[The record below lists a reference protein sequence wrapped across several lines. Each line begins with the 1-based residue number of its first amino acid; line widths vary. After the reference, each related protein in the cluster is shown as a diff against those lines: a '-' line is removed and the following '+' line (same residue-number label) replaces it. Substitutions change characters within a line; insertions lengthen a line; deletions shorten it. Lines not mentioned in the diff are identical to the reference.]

1 MCDCFHLAFPNWHA
15 ASSGAGRRLQGP
27 EAATYDDS
35 VSEESSQLVEEE
47 RPRPQGSSPVE
58 EFPEAAKHIDAKTEA
73 ERDPH
78 HKSGHKT
85 KRTGLGSM
93 FERRTTPKMSKL
105 KEVHSP
111 EGGVIVRTPKD
122 GCAEGLVYSGGG
134 KEGIFIKEVVPESP
148 ASKSLKVKEGDQIL
162 SATVYFDNVPYEDAI
177 QILEHA
183 QAYKVKLCL
192 KRKPDITETEPGIE
206 SDVIPEEE
214 ISSAEMR
221 EQGKTK
227 RRGDARISW
236 PKFPSFGKG
245 RKSRFTRSHSS
256 SEADE
261 QRKLELS
268 PTTSDTESPIKS
280 QDALKGKKKH
290 KLKLSALKKRGRIS
304 SSEDTEA
311 PTTAPISG
319 DAQQAQ
325 ESDML
330 SPESLEGLIAE
341 TVEGHKTEDLKM
353 DKETEQNNQTDP
365 LLPQTVELISLD
377 STLKTADPTVCPT
390 DHKSPSEAK
399 PTDGK
404 TKKTDRLELKMKILG
419 KDRLHK
425 KDAKVVS
432 SPKRLKTLGASLEKE
447 HQPESEDSQKPTV
460 EKHTA
465 EGTKITEDPYER
477 LSKGA
482 GSTAELPKREDIKIP
497 GMEDMSMSTAA
508 GVKEPF
514 RDDSEENH
522 SEAVQLSFD
531 VKSVKEAVSKLP
543 GFKLPQVDTS
553 GVLIPEEITVIDAN
567 AQRISVKTPT
577 KVSEAKAK
585 KEAQQATSDR
595 KETSFPTGKTATTAS
610 ADLTSEGLLGE
621 TTGDAT
627 EPQNKTKSQSKEDDT
642 THTFKREQITISWVE
657 TPQKISI
664 LHKHGTEKASST
676 TDVTSENDSVKE
688 SNQIADRTTIIR
700 DGFRTGTPDTRTPDF
715 RTTLT
720 NQELTART
728 DICSTQTFEM
738 SGIKVDSL
746 VDGSTAKKDSSC
758 QLFIEEVSVEDE
770 DMGVDSVEKKAFL
783 RDGKGGRFKLPH
795 LDISLPKV
803 KGSKSDVGASKK
815 EVTIT
820 RAEVESDVITS
831 GTDMHVKDQ
840 KTETTETEMGASE
853 TQTEPGGDESRFKM
867 PKLGIKIPK
876 MKGLDTEVMSSKKDA
891 GVKVTSLRDEVQYP
905 EADVSLEGIDM
916 ALSEQTLDTET
927 PLEAED
933 DPKGRSKKPKFG
945 IKLMKMKGPDIEFSL
960 TKKSTQTAEEIAE
973 AQIPAASET
982 SSTETRTETKRAE
995 VEPKPPETDG
1005 DLGVHAVKFKMPKL
1019 GIKMPKIKGPELDLG
1034 LQKMDADVTQP
1045 KAEVQLPKVSGTG
1058 VPTDVSM
1065 PDKKTETEEPKIKP
1079 QQSDSEPD
1087 RHSSKFKMP
1096 AFDISFPK
1104 LRGPEVDLSSLRQ
1117 DKNVDLPEAGPGSAD
1132 IPIMQD
1138 KEAPDATPHQ
1148 NVAGS
1153 PPKFR
1158 TTLETPKPKLDPS
1171 VLSLDKEMTSVGAD
1185 ILGEV
1190 SATCSQ
1196 GSSVKT
1202 TELEQEGKESK
1213 FRMPYLSF
1221 SMPKVK
1227 GPKSEIIQSKTRA
1240 DVTVPQDK
1248 TDVTESEVGLQKG
1261 EASAPEADSDG
1272 ETPELQV
1279 VETDGQHE
1287 KDKTKRF
1294 GLKMPKLELQL
1305 GPSKTASAVTGESK
1319 EGNVFHDPNLNVPK
1333 KDTESNLPDNETK
1346 VGVPEVS
1353 KTDVS
1358 LGKAELLIP
1367 EGRVKMEKVEVKVKT
1382 PQAHHELTGQGSR
1395 LKISKLGITLPKV
1408 KGTEMDVNISKDA
1421 DMALGVAKTQN
1432 KMTDTEL
1439 RGPSTNVG
1447 KKAPEAQSSHVE
1459 QTTSK
1464 FKVPSFKFPK
1474 IGVTPQH
1481 ISTEMPDSD
1490 NADEVDRS
1498 VDVPGSDPDV
1508 PEVTGELHMKDDEV
1522 KEQLDG
1528 EAVLKHKK
1536 TMFSMPKF
1544 SFSKPSVK
1552 ASEVL
1557 SSDGK
1562 VEVKESSLSQTN
1574 VDITLTEVEVK
1585 LHDANLK
1592 KIFAG
1597 VDTKTPEI
1605 EAEAKTTE
1613 ESSSTYK
1620 MPTFKLPKFGS
1631 SDVTLDKPA
1640 EDIDIKTKAFDMKA
1654 PGEVLSVTIEA
1665 PSGDIKTTESEQ
1677 DRKGGKFKMPKL
1689 GFSVPKGT
1697 GAQVDVSLT
1706 KPEVDVTLQGMKKEV
1721 QFPDSESKK
1730 SSVDI
1735 STKAPGIEI
1744 ETRDTEGSP
1753 SKFQMPTFELP
1764 KSGHG
1769 SAAPIV
1775 PADVKL
1781 QGPDANIKEILSVTL
1796 EAPTTDTPTGDV
1808 KTIETEQAGKGG
1820 KFKMPSLGFSVPRG
1834 KEAQV
1839 DVSLTK
1845 PEVDFPL
1852 QETKDEV
1859 KVSDTELE
1867 KPSLDVKTLPA
1878 EIKLV
1883 EKETKGSPSKFKM
1896 PTFKLPKFGL
1906 GSAAVDLPAGHRDIE
1921 IEEPDIKVPEEV
1933 LSVTIEAPSTDTP
1946 SGDVKT
1952 TETEQDVKG
1961 GKFKMP
1967 SLGFSVP
1974 KVKGPEV
1981 DVSLEKPKVDLS
1993 LQEIKVEVQVSDTNL
2008 EKPSVDVKILSPEIK
2023 LVEKETKGSPSK
2035 FKMPT
2040 FKFPKFGLGSSA
2052 VDVPAVDKDVKLQEP
2067 DDNLEEILSVTI
2079 EAQSSDTPLGD
2090 VKNTERELDGKG
2102 GKFKMPGRGFS
2113 VPKADGAEVDVIL
2126 TKPEVDV
2133 TLQEIKEEIRF
2144 PDCEASVDIST
2155 KAPGIQIKTKDTG
2168 GSPSKF
2174 KMPTFKLPKFGFG
2187 SAAGDVR
2194 ADVKLQGPDDNKE
2207 EVLSVSL
2214 EAPST
2219 AVPSGDVITTEY
2231 EQDGKEGTFRMQ
2243 SLGFSVPKVKGP
2255 DVDVSRAKP
2264 EVDVTLQGIKKEV
2277 QFPDPEASVDV
2288 STKALEIQIKT
2299 RDTEGS
2305 PSKFKMP
2312 TFKLTKFGLG
2322 SSAVDVPAID
2332 KDIKIEEHEIKVPEE
2347 ILSVTMEAP
2356 STVGFSVPKGKE
2368 THVDVSRKKTEVDLS
2383 LQENKAGVKVSE
2395 SELEKPSLDVKIS
2408 SPEIKLVEK
2417 ETKGSPSKFKMPTF
2431 KFPKFGL
2438 GSAAVD
2444 LPAGHRDIE
2453 IEEPDI
2459 KVPEEVLSVTI
2470 EAPSTDTPSGDVK
2483 TTETEQDVKG
2493 GKFKMPSLG
2502 FSVPKG
2508 KEAQVDVSL
2517 TKPEV
2522 DLSLQE
2528 TKVEVQVSDTEL
2540 EKPSVDV
2547 KISSPEIKLVEK
2559 ETKGSPSKFK
2569 MPTFKF
2575 PKFGLG
2581 SSAVDVPAV
2590 DKDVKL
2596 QEPDDNLE
2604 EILSVTIEAQSSDT
2618 PLGDVKN
2625 TERELDGKGGKFKMP
2640 GLGFSVPK
2648 ADGGEVDVS
2657 LTKPE
2662 VDVTLQEI
2670 KEEVHFPDSEASV
2683 DVSTKAPGIQIKT
2696 KDREGSPSKFKMPT
2710 FKLPKFG
2717 LGSAAVDPPAVHRD
2731 IEIEEPDIKVPEEV
2745 LSVTIE
2751 APSTD
2756 TPSGDIKTTET
2767 EQGGKGGKFK
2777 MPSLGFSV
2785 PKVKGPEVD
2794 VNLEKP
2800 EVDLSLQET
2809 KDEVQVSDTEL
2820 EKPSLDVKTL
2830 PAEIKLVEKETK
2842 GSPSKFKMPTFKLP
2856 KFGLG
2861 SSAVDVPAVDKDV
2874 KLQEPDDN
2882 LEEILSVTIEAPSSD
2897 TPLGDLKTTQSKQ
2910 DGKFKMPSLGFSVPK
2925 GKETLVDE
2933 SLTKPEVDVSLQG
2946 TRDFQL
2952 IDAKLETSMVQS
2964 DPKAPEIN
2972 VSAKKSEGSPSKFKM
2987 PTFSLPKFGG
2997 APPAIVKAPDL
3008 DKEVKFDLSGSNAD
3022 VKPLDIETKDLSGSV
3037 SAPNAPET
3045 KGDVKEIKTSW
3056 TLPRFSFS
3064 KTSTKAPEADMD
3076 LQMDVSTLDSK
3087 TQKQGPETI
3096 ISTSADEGPAA
3107 DPDAKIKKTKFSLPK
3122 FSFSK
3127 HISKES
3133 EENVILPT
3141 GDVSLQEETVKIKQP
3156 GIKVRPSE
3164 SQSEGQST
3172 ESKLQN
3178 PTFGLSMPKVEDVN
3192 ISQKDVNIKIEVPDV
3207 DVKMMQPHAAVAPK
3221 ALEIKAPAGYVEAS
3235 PLQSQI
3241 PAGTW
3246 SKGGALQLQKEEAN
3260 GNKKTMTV
3268 DVKGS
3273 KPKKDIG
3280 VMLPEFKAEVQLSH
3294 AEVKDPIDS
3303 LADEV
3308 DPKLKRPNW
3317 AFPKISFSRT
3327 ADKVD
3332 ANTNLETSNIT
3343 TAESTEVCQ
3352 SDAAVQGPRGPSSA
3366 EESSTTGPDINIKKS
3381 KFSLSKIS
3389 FSKFS
3394 QKEPQVTT
3402 RPPHDNVFG
3411 PDVRP
3416 DVDGPQTAPQAS
3428 ELEGTDDVKRS
3439 TLKSEMSGI
3448 GQPKPE
3454 GPEINMNLAHKDT
3467 KEFEKVKDLF
3477 TGADAGISELE
3488 DKPRDARGSP
3498 LKFKM
3503 PALKLPKFGGASHD
3517 VTSDAGGSEKVTKS
3531 GITKLQEDESIPVKP
3546 PSTDA
3551 TDDSKAAAS
3560 DADTPKSGTDAPSH
3574 GSPSRFKLPSFKM
3587 PKLSLSRPKPEE
3599 EHGPA
3604 DEKLKGNQLEVK
3616 TDDQDKSQTSK
3627 ETLTSFGE
3635 LFKTTDIEFD
3645 VSNKAEKRNSGEI
3658 PETEDTPSKPSE
3670 EKESETKSKQDTSQ
3684 SPEKVGWFELP
3695 KVGLS
3700 QQSEP
3705 PRVSEGGVQKGEKSP
3720 PRETGEDETSPT
3732 SSLHSSDAF
3741 ADVSSTVTSEHV
3753 GMSITSPTKV
3763 MVKYFDPTVPVGL
3776 EERTGDI
3783 FTSTTKTVLISDVP
3797 NLPEKIT
3804 IPSSGVTSSSEDTL
3818 RLDSGKIHAITSNI
3832 QATPAA
3838 QHAKLL
3844 TAVQM
3849 QPAEDDP
3856 GKSDMAV
3863 LWAAEDPLSSS
3874 RTVFESRA
3882 VWETSGT
3889 SSQTSETVVITKQVT
3904 SVFDTTEPISGETAS
3919 SIQRLRHTVHSEKMK
3934 FFDEGEK

>member
-1 MCDCFHLAFPNWHA
+1 
-15 ASSGAGRRLQGP
+15 
-27 EAATYDDS
+27 
-35 VSEESSQLVEEE
+35 
-47 RPRPQGSSPVE
+47 
-58 EFPEAAKHIDAKTEA
+58 
-73 ERDPH
+73 
-78 HKSGHKT
+78 
-85 KRTGLGSM
+85 M

-1981 DVSLEKPKVDLS
+1981 DVSL
-1993 LQEIKVEVQVSDTNL
+1993 
-2008 EKPSVDVKILSPEIK
+2008 
-2023 LVEKETKGSPSK
+2023 
-2035 FKMPT
+2035 
-2040 FKFPKFGLGSSA
+2040 
-2052 VDVPAVDKDVKLQEP
+2052 
-2067 DDNLEEILSVTI
+2067 
-2079 EAQSSDTPLGD
+2079 
-2090 VKNTERELDGKG
+2090 
-2102 GKFKMPGRGFS
+2102 
-2113 VPKADGAEVDVIL
+2113 
-2126 TKPEVDV
+2126 
-2133 TLQEIKEEIRF
+2133 
-2144 PDCEASVDIST
+2144 
-2155 KAPGIQIKTKDTG
+2155 
-2168 GSPSKF
+2168 
-2174 KMPTFKLPKFGFG
+2174 
-2187 SAAGDVR
+2187 
-2194 ADVKLQGPDDNKE
+2194 
-2207 EVLSVSL
+2207 
-2214 EAPST
+2214 
-2219 AVPSGDVITTEY
+2219 
-2231 EQDGKEGTFRMQ
+2231 
-2243 SLGFSVPKVKGP
+2243 
-2255 DVDVSRAKP
+2255 
-2264 EVDVTLQGIKKEV
+2264 
-2277 QFPDPEASVDV
+2277 
-2288 STKALEIQIKT
+2288 
-2299 RDTEGS
+2299 
-2305 PSKFKMP
+2305 
-2312 TFKLTKFGLG
+2312 
-2322 SSAVDVPAID
+2322 
-2332 KDIKIEEHEIKVPEE
+2332 
-2347 ILSVTMEAP
+2347 
-2356 STVGFSVPKGKE
+2356 
-2368 THVDVSRKKTEVDLS
+2368 
-2383 LQENKAGVKVSE
+2383 
-2395 SELEKPSLDVKIS
+2395 
-2408 SPEIKLVEK
+2408 
-2417 ETKGSPSKFKMPTF
+2417 
-2431 KFPKFGL
+2431 
-2438 GSAAVD
+2438 
-2444 LPAGHRDIE
+2444 
-2453 IEEPDI
+2453 
-2459 KVPEEVLSVTI
+2459 
-2470 EAPSTDTPSGDVK
+2470 
-2483 TTETEQDVKG
+2483 
-2493 GKFKMPSLG
+2493 
-2502 FSVPKG
+2502 
-2508 KEAQVDVSL
+2508 

-2670 KEEVHFPDSEASV
+2670 KEEVHFPD
-2683 DVSTKAPGIQIKT
+2683 
-2696 KDREGSPSKFKMPT
+2696 
-2710 FKLPKFG
+2710 
-2717 LGSAAVDPPAVHRD
+2717 
-2731 IEIEEPDIKVPEEV
+2731 
-2745 LSVTIE
+2745 
-2751 APSTD
+2751 
-2756 TPSGDIKTTET
+2756 
-2767 EQGGKGGKFK
+2767 
-2777 MPSLGFSV
+2777 
-2785 PKVKGPEVD
+2785 
-2794 VNLEKP
+2794 
-2800 EVDLSLQET
+2800 
-2809 KDEVQVSDTEL
+2809 
-2820 EKPSLDVKTL
+2820 
-2830 PAEIKLVEKETK
+2830 
-2842 GSPSKFKMPTFKLP
+2842 
-2856 KFGLG
+2856 
-2861 SSAVDVPAVDKDV
+2861 
-2874 KLQEPDDN
+2874 
-2882 LEEILSVTIEAPSSD
+2882 
-2897 TPLGDLKTTQSKQ
+2897 
-2910 DGKFKMPSLGFSVPK
+2910 
-2925 GKETLVDE
+2925 
-2933 SLTKPEVDVSLQG
+2933 
-2946 TRDFQL
+2946 
-2952 IDAKLETSMVQS
+2952 
-2964 DPKAPEIN
+2964 
-2972 VSAKKSEGSPSKFKM
+2972 
-2987 PTFSLPKFGG
+2987 
-2997 APPAIVKAPDL
+2997 
-3008 DKEVKFDLSGSNAD
+3008 
-3022 VKPLDIETKDLSGSV
+3022 
-3037 SAPNAPET
+3037 
-3045 KGDVKEIKTSW
+3045 
-3056 TLPRFSFS
+3056 
-3064 KTSTKAPEADMD
+3064 
-3076 LQMDVSTLDSK
+3076 
-3087 TQKQGPETI
+3087 
-3096 ISTSADEGPAA
+3096 
-3107 DPDAKIKKTKFSLPK
+3107 
-3122 FSFSK
+3122 
-3127 HISKES
+3127 
-3133 EENVILPT
+3133 
-3141 GDVSLQEETVKIKQP
+3141 
-3156 GIKVRPSE
+3156 
-3164 SQSEGQST
+3164 
-3172 ESKLQN
+3172 
-3178 PTFGLSMPKVEDVN
+3178 
-3192 ISQKDVNIKIEVPDV
+3192 
-3207 DVKMMQPHAAVAPK
+3207 
-3221 ALEIKAPAGYVEAS
+3221 
-3235 PLQSQI
+3235 
-3241 PAGTW
+3241 
-3246 SKGGALQLQKEEAN
+3246 
-3260 GNKKTMTV
+3260 
-3268 DVKGS
+3268 
-3273 KPKKDIG
+3273 
-3280 VMLPEFKAEVQLSH
+3280 
-3294 AEVKDPIDS
+3294 
-3303 LADEV
+3303 
-3308 DPKLKRPNW
+3308 
-3317 AFPKISFSRT
+3317 
-3327 ADKVD
+3327 
-3332 ANTNLETSNIT
+3332 
-3343 TAESTEVCQ
+3343 
-3352 SDAAVQGPRGPSSA
+3352 
-3366 EESSTTGPDINIKKS
+3366 
-3381 KFSLSKIS
+3381 
-3389 FSKFS
+3389 
-3394 QKEPQVTT
+3394 
-3402 RPPHDNVFG
+3402 
-3411 PDVRP
+3411 
-3416 DVDGPQTAPQAS
+3416 
-3428 ELEGTDDVKRS
+3428 
-3439 TLKSEMSGI
+3439 
-3448 GQPKPE
+3448 
-3454 GPEINMNLAHKDT
+3454 
-3467 KEFEKVKDLF
+3467 
-3477 TGADAGISELE
+3477 
-3488 DKPRDARGSP
+3488 
-3498 LKFKM
+3498 
-3503 PALKLPKFGGASHD
+3503 
-3517 VTSDAGGSEKVTKS
+3517 
-3531 GITKLQEDESIPVKP
+3531 
-3546 PSTDA
+3546 
-3551 TDDSKAAAS
+3551 
-3560 DADTPKSGTDAPSH
+3560 
-3574 GSPSRFKLPSFKM
+3574 
-3587 PKLSLSRPKPEE
+3587 
-3599 EHGPA
+3599 
-3604 DEKLKGNQLEVK
+3604 
-3616 TDDQDKSQTSK
+3616 
-3627 ETLTSFGE
+3627 
-3635 LFKTTDIEFD
+3635 
-3645 VSNKAEKRNSGEI
+3645 
-3658 PETEDTPSKPSE
+3658 
-3670 EKESETKSKQDTSQ
+3670 
-3684 SPEKVGWFELP
+3684 
-3695 KVGLS
+3695 
-3700 QQSEP
+3700 
-3705 PRVSEGGVQKGEKSP
+3705 
-3720 PRETGEDETSPT
+3720 
-3732 SSLHSSDAF
+3732 
-3741 ADVSSTVTSEHV
+3741 
-3753 GMSITSPTKV
+3753 
-3763 MVKYFDPTVPVGL
+3763 
-3776 EERTGDI
+3776 
-3783 FTSTTKTVLISDVP
+3783 
-3797 NLPEKIT
+3797 
-3804 IPSSGVTSSSEDTL
+3804 
-3818 RLDSGKIHAITSNI
+3818 
-3832 QATPAA
+3832 
-3838 QHAKLL
+3838 
-3844 TAVQM
+3844 
-3849 QPAEDDP
+3849 
-3856 GKSDMAV
+3856 
-3863 LWAAEDPLSSS
+3863 
-3874 RTVFESRA
+3874 
-3882 VWETSGT
+3882 
-3889 SSQTSETVVITKQVT
+3889 
-3904 SVFDTTEPISGETAS
+3904 
-3919 SIQRLRHTVHSEKMK
+3919 
-3934 FFDEGEK
+3934 